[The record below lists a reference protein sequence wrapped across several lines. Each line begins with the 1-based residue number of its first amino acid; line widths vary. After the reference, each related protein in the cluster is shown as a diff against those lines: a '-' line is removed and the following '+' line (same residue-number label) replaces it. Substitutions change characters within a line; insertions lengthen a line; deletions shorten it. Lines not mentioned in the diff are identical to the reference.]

1 MLDSISMAF
10 DSSTDRQHE
19 ALSLAARHYSSKEIA
34 FQLGISIKAV
44 DRRID
49 SVRDRLEGIPRAA
62 MLRHYRDW
70 LAAQSAQNEA
80 EKGKNPPAIDGANE
94 KKEQGESSPLTPD
107 NRIEPEGMQQPG
119 GYAFAFEDI
128 TLPKRNGL
136 ETRVFSRLLPKISE
150 LGKIGKLMVILLG
163 TATFL
168 AAGLLCLVCVHTL
181 SLYLGFPVVSA

>member
-1 MLDSISMAF
+1 MINPTFVAF
-10 DSSTDRQHE
+10 DSCTDRQHE
-19 ALSLAARHYSSKEIA
+19 ALSLAARHFSSKEIA

-49 SVRDRLEGIPRAA
+49 SVRDRLGGIPRASA
-62 MLRHYRDW
+62 LRHYRDW
-70 LAAQSAQNEA
+70 LAAQSVQKDA
-80 EKGKNPPAIDGANE
+80 EKGENSPAIDGGNWE
-94 KKEQGESSPLTPD
+94 EGKGETSPLTPND
-107 NRIEPEGMQQPG
+107 LVEPEVVQQPG

-128 TLPKRNGL
+128 TLKKRNGL
-136 ETRVFSRLLPKISE
+136 ETQVFSRLLPNISE